1 MADLTRFDSERTT
14 TATTNGGPSDEFP
27 EKQTIA
33 AVTLASDVAE
43 PEYPD
48 GGLRAWLV
56 VCGVRIQLL

>member
-33 AVTLASDVAE
+33 ALASVAE